1 MMIFNSFIIYN
12 LLLSR
17 VRNETMR
24 ITSKESEVNLK
35 YIIDNNQP

>member
-17 VRNETMR
+17 VRNENMR

>member
-1 MMIFNSFIIYN
+1 MMIFNRFIIYN

-17 VRNETMR
+17 VRNENMR

-35 YIIDNNQP
+35 YMIDNNQP

>member
-1 MMIFNSFIIYN
+1 MMIFNRFIIYN

-17 VRNETMR
+17 VRNENMR